1 MTIQRIAVPL
11 AAILFSLPAL
21 AQSARGVI
29 SGTVTDVSGAVL
41 PGARI
46 ELAPEA
52 SPAVSNAQGQ
62 FFVPNL
68 APGTYAVT
76 VSYVGFEPYSTT
88 VTIAAG
94 QTTMV
99 TAVMPVAAVNQQQV
113 IVYAGRSHG
122 EAEAINEIRTSPN
135 ILNVLPAD
143 VITSL
148 PNANIAD
155 AVGRLPGVTLERDE
169 GEGKYVQIRG
179 TEPRLS
185 NTTIDG
191 INVPSPESGV
201 RQVKLDTI
209 PSDLVE
215 SVQINKTLSAN
226 QDGDAIGGSV
236 NLVTKTA
243 GEAAAISA
251 YGTGG
256 FTPIFDTP
264 PVSEFGITAGKR
276 FGTQKRI
283 GVLGG
288 FTYDYNGRGIDDIEP
303 SPTSD
308 SLAPS
313 YDSIDMREYR
323 YDRSRYGI
331 IGTVDYKVNE
341 GSDVAARF
349 LYSDFKD
356 YGDRWVYTLNNGDVP
371 SFNVSRR
378 LPDYAIGDLAISGKQ
393 LFTSSWLTYEVSVA
407 RARQAA
413 AAGNPGASFD
423 YSGNPDVVSSI
434 CTYDPAATIS
444 KYRPQFDPAC
454 TAAGSPVFDP
464 TQYTLSELDATQGQT
479 TQLNLQANT
488 SYARNY
494 HAGSHFGTFE
504 LGFKIR
510 NEHKGQFAFS
520 PAYIPNDNFAPEA
533 QLMSNFLNDVH
544 NNRYYGGS
552 YRLGP
557 FADYNRLIAFQ
568 NANPDDFSTDEATT
582 HLNSDASN
590 FNLDERITAG
600 YLMNTIE
607 FGKFRL
613 QTGLRF
619 EGTNLSTTGYQVNL
633 TPLNPD
639 GSGGD
644 YLSTTPIY
652 GTGSYLDVL
661 PSVQLHYAITPETAI
676 RAVFGRGISRPNPQ
690 DLIPSVTLDQSTNPY
705 TYSLGNPNLKAEH
718 GNDYDLLFE
727 KFFSPLGL
735 LQAGFFYKDLGD
747 PIISIRSKPTTGQF
761 AGFLV
766 QQPTNAGSA
775 YVTGV
780 EIAYQQRLSYL
791 PGRFGGLGF
800 SGNYSYT
807 ASQASGVDPLR
818 TDKPALLRQAP
829 NTWNL
834 SPTYDQGPLSVRLGI
849 AYNGPN
855 IYQYQYENL
864 QYQDG
869 TTQTAPIDPPPTG
882 GLKGPAG
889 DNYLYAHAQVDAQ
902 IMYRLPAGFTA
913 LVSGLNLTNEVFGF
927 YNGSTQYVVQREY
940 YKPTYSAGIRWTS
953 NRER

>member
-1 MTIQRIAVPL
+1 MQRIALPM
-11 AAILFSLPAL
+11 AAILLSIPAL
-21 AQSARGVI
+21 AQSQKGVI
-29 SGTVTDVSGAVL
+29 SGTVTDVSGAML

-46 ELAPEA
+46 ELEPRTAPQ
-52 SPAVSNAQGQ
+52 VSNAQGQ
-62 FFVPNL
+62 FVVPNL
-68 APGTYAVT
+68 APGTYIVT
-76 VSYVGFEPYSTT
+76 VSYVGFKPYSTSVT
-88 VTIAAG
+88 VAAG
-94 QTTMV
+94 QTALV

-113 IVYAGRSHG
+113 IVYAGREHG
-122 EAEAINEIRTSPN
+122 DAEAINEVRTSPN

-209 PSDLVE
+209 PADLVE

-236 NLVTKTA
+236 DLVTKTA
-243 GEAAAISA
+243 GEAPNISA
-251 YGTGG
+251 YGSGG

-264 PVSEFGITAGKR
+264 PVSEYGVTAGKR
-276 FGTQKRI
+276 FGAQKKLGI
-283 GVLGG
+283 LGG
-288 FTYDYNGRGIDDIEP
+288 FTYDYNGRAIDDIE
-303 SPTSD
+303 SVPTAD
-308 SLAPS
+308 SLVPS

-331 IGTVDYKVNE
+331 IGTVDYKISE
-341 GSDVAARF
+341 GSDIAARF

-356 YGDRWVYTLNNGDVP
+356 YGDRWDYNLQNGDVP
-371 SFNVSRR
+371 SFGVSRR
-378 LPDYAIGDLAISGKQ
+378 LPDYAIGTLAISGKQ
-393 LFTSSWLTYEVSVA
+393 LFTNSWLTYEVSAA

-413 AAGNPGASFD
+413 AAGNPGANFD
-423 YSGNPDVVSSI
+423 YTGDPNIVSSL
-434 CTYDPAATIS
+434 CTYDAAATVS
-444 KYRPQFDPAC
+444 KYRPQFNPAC
-454 TAAGSPVFDP
+454 TAPDSPVFDP
-464 TQYTLSELDATQGQT
+464 TQYTLSELDLTQGQT
-479 TQLNLQANT
+479 TQVNLQTNA

-494 HAGSHFGTFE
+494 HAGAHFGIFE
-504 LGFKIR
+504 FGFKVR
-510 NEHKGQFAFS
+510 NAHKGQFAFS
-520 PAYIPNDNFAPEA
+520 PAYTPNDNFPAQE
-533 QLMSNFLNDVH
+533 QLMSNFLNTVH

-552 YRLGP
+552 YQLGP
-557 FADYNRLIAFQ
+557 FADYNRIIDFQ
-568 NANPDDFSTDEATT
+568 KANPNDFSTDEATT

-607 FGKFRL
+607 LGKFRL

-619 EGTNLSTTGYQVNL
+619 EATNLKTTGYQVNL

-644 YLSTTPIY
+644 YLSTTPVHS
-652 GTGSYLDVL
+652 TGSYLDVL

-690 DLIPSVTLDQSTNPY
+690 DLIPSITLDQSTNPF

-727 KFFSPLGL
+727 KFLSPLGL
-735 LQAGFFYKDLGD
+735 IQAGFFYKDLGD
-747 PIISIRSKPTTGQF
+747 PIISIRSKPTMGQF

-775 YVTGV
+775 YVTGL

-855 IYQYQYENL
+855 IFQYQYENL

-869 TTQTAPIDPPPTG
+869 TAQTTPVVPPPTG
-882 GLKGPAG
+882 GIKGPVG
-889 DNYLYAHAQVDAQ
+889 DNYLYAHTQVDAQ

-927 YNGSTQYVVQREY
+927 YNGSPQYVVQREY
-940 YKPTYSAGIRWTS
+940 YKPTYSAGLRWTS
-953 NRER
+953 SRER

>member
-1 MTIQRIAVPL
+1 MTIKRIAFPI
-11 AAILFSLPAL
+11 AAILFSISAFP
-21 AQSARGVI
+21 QSQKGVI

-41 PGARI
+41 PGARV
-46 ELAPEA
+46 ELEPRSATQ
-52 SPAVSNAQGQ
+52 VSNAQGQ
-62 FFVPNL
+62 FLVPNL
-68 APGTYAVT
+68 SPGTYTVT
-76 VSYVGFEPYSTT
+76 VSYVGFKPYSTT

-113 IVYAGRSHG
+113 VVYAGRAHG
-122 EAEAINEIRTSPN
+122 DAEAINEVRTSAN
-135 ILNVLPAD
+135 ILNVLPAE

-209 PSDLVE
+209 PADLVD

-226 QDGDAIGGSV
+226 QDGDAIGGSL

-243 GEAAAISA
+243 GETPYISA
-251 YGTGG
+251 YGSGG
-256 FTPIFDTP
+256 FSPIFDTP
-264 PVSEFGITAGKR
+264 PVSEYGVTTGKR
-276 FGTQKRI
+276 FGTQKKM

-288 FTYDYNGRGIDDIEP
+288 FTYDYNGRAIDDIEP

-308 SLAPS
+308 SLIPS
-313 YDSIDMREYR
+313 YDSIDLRQYR

-331 IGTVDYKVNE
+331 IGTADYKINE
-341 GSDVAARF
+341 GSDIAARF

-371 SFNVSRR
+371 QFNVSRR
-378 LPDYAIGDLAISGKQ
+378 LPDYAIGTLAISGRQ
-393 LFTSSWLTYEVSVA
+393 FFTSSWLSYEVSAA
-407 RARQAA
+407 RARQSA
-413 AAGNPGASFD
+413 AAGNPGANFD
-423 YSGNPDVVSSI
+423 YSGNPDVVSSL
-434 CTYDPAATIS
+434 CTYDATATVS
-444 KYRPQFDPAC
+444 KYRPQFNPAC
-454 TAAGSPVFDP
+454 TAPRSPAYAP
-464 TQYTLSELDATQGQT
+464 ANYTLTELDTTQGQT
-479 TQLNLQANT
+479 TQLNLQANA
-488 SYARNY
+488 SYAMNY

-504 LGFKIR
+504 FGFKVR
-510 NEHKGQFAFS
+510 NAHKGQFAFS
-520 PAYIPNDNFAPEA
+520 PAYTPNDNFAPEA
-533 QLMSNFLNDVH
+533 QLMSNFLNDIH

-557 FADYNRLIAFQ
+557 FADYNQIVAFQ
-568 NANPDDFSTDEATT
+568 QAHPDDFSTDEADT

-600 YLMNTIE
+600 FLMNTIE
-607 FGKFRL
+607 FGRFRL

-619 EGTNLSTTGYQVNL
+619 EGTDLRTTGYQVNL
-633 TPLNPD
+633 D
-639 GSGGD
+639 SSGD
-644 YLSTTPIY
+644 YLSTTPVHSS
-652 GTGSYLDVL
+652 GSYLDAL
-661 PSVQLHYAITPETAI
+661 PSVQIHYAIAPDTAI
-676 RAVFGRGISRPNPQ
+676 RVVYGRGISRPNPQ
-690 DLIPSVTLDQSTNPY
+690 DLVPSITLDQSTNPY

-718 GNDYDLLFE
+718 ANDYDLLFE

-735 LQAGFFYKDLGD
+735 VQAGFFYKDLGD
-747 PIISIRSKPTTGQF
+747 PIVSIRTKPTSGQF

-775 YVTGV
+775 YVTGL

-807 ASQASGVDPLR
+807 ASQATGVDPLR
-818 TDKPALLRQAP
+818 NDKPALLRQAP
-829 NTWNL
+829 NTWNV
-834 SPTYDQGPLSVRLGI
+834 SPTYDQGSLSVRLGI
-849 AYNGPN
+849 SYNGPN

-869 TTQTAPIDPPPTG
+869 STQTTPVDPPPTG
-882 GLKGPAG
+882 GTKGPAG
-889 DNYLYAHAQVDAQ
+889 DNYLYAHTQVDAQ

-927 YNGSTQYVVQREY
+927 YNGSPRYVVQREY
-940 YKPTYSAGIRWTS
+940 YKPTYSFGVRWTS
-953 NRER
+953 NREH

>member
-1 MTIQRIAVPL
+1 MTIQRLAVPT
-11 AAILFSLPAL
+11 AIILFSLPIL
-21 AQSARGVI
+21 GQSSKGVL
-29 SGTVTDVSGAVL
+29 SGTVIDVSGAVL

-46 ELAPEA
+46 ELEPKAAPQ
-52 SPAVSNAQGQ
+52 VSNAEGK

-68 APGTYAVT
+68 APGTYTVT
-76 VSYVGFEPYSTT
+76 VSYVGFKPYSTT

-94 QTTMV
+94 QTTIA

-113 IVYAGRSHG
+113 VVYAGREHG
-122 EAEAINEIRTSPN
+122 DAEAINEVRTSPN

-185 NTTIDG
+185 NTTVDG

-209 PSDLVE
+209 PADLVE

-243 GEAAAISA
+243 GEAPNISA

-256 FTPIFDTP
+256 VTPIFDTP
-264 PVSEFGITAGKR
+264 YISEYGITAGKR
-276 FGTQKRI
+276 FGAQKKI
-283 GVLGG
+283 GILGG

-303 SPTSD
+303 SPTAD

-313 YDSIDMREYR
+313 YDSIDLREYR
-323 YDRSRYGI
+323 YDRTRYGI
-331 IGTVDYKVNE
+331 VGTVDYKINA
-341 GSDVAARF
+341 GSDIAARF

-356 YGDRWVYTLNNGDVP
+356 YGDRWDYNLQNGDVP
-371 SFNVSRR
+371 SFGVSRR
-378 LPDYAIGDLAISGKQ
+378 LPDYAIGTLAISGRQ
-393 LFTSSWLTYEVSVA
+393 LFTNSWFNYEVSVA

-413 AAGNPGASFD
+413 AAGNPGANFD
-423 YSGNPDVVSSI
+423 YSGNPDIVSSL
-434 CTYDPAATIS
+434 CTYDSAATIS
-444 KYRPQFDPAC
+444 KYRPQFNPAC
-454 TAAGSPVFDP
+454 TAPGSPVFDP
-464 TQYTLSELDATQGQT
+464 TQYTLTELDATQGQT
-479 TQLNLQANT
+479 TQLNLQANA
-488 SYARNY
+488 SYARDY

-504 LGFKIR
+504 FGFKVR
-510 NEHKGQFAFS
+510 NAHKGQFAFS
-520 PAYIPNDNFAPEA
+520 PAYTPNDNFAPEA
-533 QLMSNFLNDVH
+533 QLMSNFLNNVH

-557 FADYNRLIAFQ
+557 FADYNQLVAFQ
-568 NANPDDFSTDEATT
+568 KAHPDDFSTDEATT

-619 EGTNLSTTGYQVNL
+619 EATNLRTTGYQVNL
-633 TPLNPD
+633 DND
-639 GSGGD
+639 GN
-644 YLSTTPIY
+644 YLSTTPVNS
-652 GTGSYLDVL
+652 TGSYLDAL

-676 RAVFGRGISRPNPQ
+676 RVVYGRGISRPNPQ
-690 DLIPSVTLDQSTNPY
+690 DLIPSITLDQSTNPF

-727 KFFSPLGL
+727 KFLSPLGL
-735 LQAGFFYKDLGD
+735 IQAGFFYKDLGD
-747 PIISIRSKPTTGQF
+747 PIISIRTKPTSGQF

-775 YVTGV
+775 YVTGL

-791 PGRFGGLGF
+791 PGLFGGLGF

-807 ASQASGVDPLR
+807 ASQATGVDPLR

-864 QYQDG
+864 QYQG
-869 TTQTAPIDPPPTG
+869 GSTQTVPVDPPPTG
-882 GLKGPAG
+882 GIKGPTG
-889 DNYLYAHAQVDAQ
+889 DNYLYAHTQVDAQ
-902 IMYRLPAGFTA
+902 VMYRLPAGFTA

-927 YNGSTQYVVQREY
+927 YNGAQQYVVQREY

-953 NRER
+953 SRDH